1 MTIAGEKGENNSP
14 VPCMVQSL
22 KIVPGWFG
30 FGTECITDISANNSA
45 KISIP
50 NISVNVPAEWW
61 EEMEEEGV
69 ADKVI
74 VLGQ

>member
-1 MTIAGEKGENNSP
+1 MKTILLFLVWFSSSRLVGSVLGRNA
-14 VPCMVQSL
+14 SL
-22 KIVPGWFG
+22 IH
-30 FGTECITDISANNSA
+30 ISA

>member
-1 MTIAGEKGENNSP
+1 MKTILLFFVWFSP
-14 VPCMVQSL
+14 SRSP
-22 KIVPGWFG
+22 IH
-30 FGTECITDISANNSA
+30 ISAKNSA

-74 VLGQ
+74 VLG

>member
-1 MTIAGEKGENNSP
+1 MKTILLFLVWFSP
-14 VPCMVQSL
+14 SREFLVGWVLGRNASL
-22 KIVPGWFG
+22 IH
-30 FGTECITDISANNSA
+30 ISANNSA

>member
-1 MTIAGEKGENNSP
+1 MKKRCEKEGII
-14 VPCMVQSL
+14 QQ
-22 KIVPGWFG
+22 
-30 FGTECITDISANNSA
+30 

-50 NISVNVPAEWW
+50 IISVNVPAEWW

>member
-1 MTIAGEKGENNSP
+1 MKTILLFLVWFSSSRLVGSVLGRNA
-14 VPCMVQSL
+14 SL
-22 KIVPGWFG
+22 IH
-30 FGTECITDISANNSA
+30 ISANNSA